1 LRDECAETASIL
13 AELNS
18 DAVCHVRRVLYR
30 RAESSR
36 NNAVKAPRLSSIQK
50 DCSSD
55 WPHVTV
61 VVPTRDRADLLR
73 TCLHGLRQLTDYPNY
88 SVIVV
93 DNDTI
98 DADALEL
105 LAEIRGEANF
115 SVLECPGKFN
125 FSALS
130 NKGAA
135 QSSSEILLFL
145 NNDVSMIHS
154 DWLKPMVQWAIRP
167 DVGAVG
173 AKLKYPRG
181 GLQHAGVIMSVGGLC
196 LHKYRG
202 ASAHDCGYLE
212 QLKHP
217 HEVAAVTGAC
227 LAVERRKFEA
237 IGGFD
242 DENLPVDLNDIDLC
256 LRLAA
261 RGWRSIWTPE
271 AELYHRESASRGHQ
285 DPIHYRKERVYFRQ
299 RWHDIVR
306 NDPFFH
312 PALTPFTPQHG
323 LLG

>member
-1 LRDECAETASIL
+1 
-13 AELNS
+13 
-18 DAVCHVRRVLYR
+18 
-30 RAESSR
+30 
-36 NNAVKAPRLSSIQK
+36 
-50 DCSSD
+50 
-55 WPHVTV
+55 VTV
-61 VVPTRDRADLLR
+61 VVPTRDRANLLR
-73 TCLHGLRQLTDYPNY
+73 DCLHGLRQMTDYPNY
-88 SVIVV
+88 TTVVV
-93 DNDTI
+93 DNGSTDP
-98 DADALEL
+98 DALEL
-105 LAEIRGEANF
+105 LAGVRREPNF

-125 FSALS
+125 FSAVS

-135 QSSSEILLFL
+135 QSFSDILLFL

-154 DWLKPMVQWAIRP
+154 DWLKAMVQWAIRW

-173 AKLKYPRG
+173 AKLKYPNG
-181 GLQHAGVIMSVGGLC
+181 TLQHAGVITSVSGLC

-202 ASAHDCGYLE
+202 ASEHDSGYLE

-242 DENLPVDLNDIDLC
+242 EENLPVDLNDIDLC

-271 AELYHRESASRGHQ
+271 AELFHRESASRGFPDHET
-285 DPIHYRKERVYFRQ
+285 HYRIERSYFRQ
-299 RWHDIVR
+299 RWHHVVR

-312 PALTPFTPQHG
+312 PALTPFIPQHV